1 MTGYRFVKNER
12 LKSSKTIGQL
22 FKSGSSFGMYPLRA
36 VWKLVEQNPEKSML
50 QIAVSVPKKKFPR
63 AVDRNRLRRQVR
75 EAFRLHK
82 HRFEQIVSDA
92 PPIALMILYTGV
104 EALPYSTIETAM
116 IRMLKR
122 LAGTL
127 NDIEKTKQESVD

>member
-1 MTGYRFVKNER
+1 MPGYRFVKNER

-50 QIAVSVPKKKFPR
+50 QIAVSVPKKKFPK

-82 HRFEQIVSDA
+82 HRFGQLATDT

-104 EALPYSTIETAM
+104 EALPYATIETAM

-127 NDIEKTKQESVD
+127 KDIEKAKQEPVD